1 MAIQAATQ
9 AARSLNLNVASFET
23 FIEGEARDVAQK
35 VGSLARHMALAPDL
49 IYKPAALIF
58 GGETTVTLKE
68 HGLGGRNQEFALA
81 GAFQIQD
88 QPNLLIAS
96 VATDG
101 NDGPTDAAGAF
112 ADGETISRAE
122 ALGLDPRHYLDTHDS
137 YHFFE
142 ALNDLIITGPTN
154 TNVNDLILILA
165 W

>member
-9 AARSLNLNVASFET
+9 MARDLKLNVASFET
-23 FIEGEARDVAQK
+23 FIEGEAREVARK
-35 VGSLARHMALAPDL
+35 VGSLARHLTQAPDL

-58 GGETTVTLKE
+58 GGETTVTLE
-68 HGLGGRNQEFALA
+68 RSGLGGRNQEFALA
-81 GAFQIQD
+81 CAFEIQD
-88 QPNLLIAS
+88 QANLLIAA

-112 ADGETISRAE
+112 VDGQTMARAA
-122 ALGLDPRHYLDTHDS
+122 ALGLDPQQYLDGHDS
-137 YHFFE
+137 YHFFQ
-142 ALNDLIITGPTN
+142 ALNDLVITGPTN